1 MARLQAGSNSNQRRI
16 GCLKMSNVYGHP
28 KLARWPQKRVF
39 WDQLQTKKAR
49 FTKVLWNLIFIFM
62 TTPKFKEKTEKFYH
76 FDTLFLRNESKKW
89 GQKVY
94 TTKI

>member
-1 MARLQAGSNSNQRRI
+1 MARLQAGSNSNQRKI

-39 WDQLQTKKAR
+39 WDQLQTKK
-49 FTKVLWNLIFIFM
+49 KQDSQSGCGNLIFIFM

-76 FDTLFLRNESKKW
+76 FDTLFNE
-89 GQKVY
+89 
-94 TTKI
+94 